1 MGISSLL
8 FVPMVSWRLV
18 VDYFGMIAMACS
30 VQGDNEASQ
39 HSDFDKIS
47 DLRGLEH
54 MVHGHT

>member
-18 VDYFGMIAMACS
+18 VGYFGMIAMACS
-30 VQGDNEASQ
+30 AQGDNEASQ
-39 HSDFDKIS
+39 LIDIHKIS